1 LVVLGVAPLWV
12 VLVSLRVRKKES
24 YQDTVKYFMTLN
36 LHSPAYEI
44 IKNKTTI
51 PVVANIPHSSVLIPQ
66 DIRESLLLNDQEL
79 EQELLCMTDR
89 YTHELFASISEFGGV
104 VIRFSQSRL
113 VLDPERYL
121 DDKDEPMA
129 SMGMGVVYLKTS
141 TGQDLR
147 KPLSRQDRDNLIV
160 RFYTPYHK
168 AIEQE
173 VASMLEQFGKCLIID
188 CHSFSSKPLPHEP
201 NQDSARPDICLG
213 TDPFHTPVSLIE
225 MIEGCFKRAGLT
237 TKRNMPFEGTY
248 VPIEYLGKNTR
259 VSSIMVEVNRK
270 LYMDEV
276 TGEKNA
282 DFLRVKEAIASIVKS
297 LL

>member
-1 LVVLGVAPLWV
+1 MFGLSA
-12 VLVSLRVRKKES
+12 
-24 YQDTVKYFMTLN
+24 VKYFMTSDLI
-36 LHSPAYEI
+36 SPAYEI

-89 YTHELFASISEFGGV
+89 YSDEIFDSISELGGV
-104 VIRFSQSRL
+104 AIRFSQSRL
-113 VLDPERYL
+113 VLDPERFV

-129 SMGMGVVYLKTS
+129 QMGMGVVYLKTS

-147 KPLSRQDRDNLIV
+147 KPLSGQDRDYLID
-160 RFYTPYHK
+160 RFYTAYHK

-173 VASMLEQFGKCLIID
+173 VASMLEQFGKCLVVD

-201 NQDSARPDICLG
+201 NQDLARPDICLG

-225 MIEGCFKRAGLT
+225 MIEGCFNRGGLT
-237 TKRNMPFEGTY
+237 TKQNMPFIGTY
-248 VPIEYLGKNTR
+248 VPLGYLNQDSR
-259 VSSIMVEVNRK
+259 VRSIMIEVNRK
-270 LYMDEV
+270 LYMDET
-276 TGEKNA
+276 TGDKSGDFQNIQEVIANA
-282 DFLRVKEAIASIVKS
+282 VRSIC
-297 LL
+297 